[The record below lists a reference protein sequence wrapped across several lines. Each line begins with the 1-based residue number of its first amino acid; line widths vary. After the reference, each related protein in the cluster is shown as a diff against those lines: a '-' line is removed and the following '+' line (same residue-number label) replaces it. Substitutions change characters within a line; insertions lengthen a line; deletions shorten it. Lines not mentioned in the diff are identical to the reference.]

1 MDNHR
6 RTNQPSPELLIL
18 LGRLDGKMDAVLQRM
33 EVNDKNHDE
42 HEERITSLEKWR
54 AYVLGIAAIVSALIA
69 TFSTKLTNYLMGP

>member
-6 RTNQPSPELLIL
+6 RNDRPSPELLLL

-33 EVNDKNHDE
+33 EANDKHRDE

-69 TFSTKLTNYLMGP
+69 TFSTKLTTYLMGP